1 MSHIVVHPRI
11 LMVDNDKRAIEAL
24 TALLSKAL
32 PNAYVADD
40 VTDGTKALSLC
51 RAYGN
56 QYDIILL
63 DMSLEGLQGPD
74 ICKRIR
80 LTNNST
86 PILAMTSFSLNRYRN
101 SAIESGAQGLV
112 DKSSIEQFTQYIHG
126 RFRNPARRPY
136 TAQKPVRTQAD
147 PHRHTGNHHALVRR
161 RILDRRRNRRPTSY
175 SKSNRPQTYA
185 EYRSTSA
192 LQYSTTG
199 NRHLD
204 EQS

>member
-63 DMSLEGLQGPD
+63 DMSLEGLQEHAHSGHDQFQPQP
-74 ICKRIR
+74 IPKQCHRIW
-80 LTNNST
+80 
-86 PILAMTSFSLNRYRN
+86 
-101 SAIESGAQGLV
+101 SA
-112 DKSSIEQFTQYIHG
+112 
-126 RFRNPARRPY
+126 
-136 TAQKPVRTQAD
+136 RTC
-147 PHRHTGNHHALVRR
+147 
-161 RILDRRRNRRPTSY
+161 
-175 SKSNRPQTYA
+175 
-185 EYRSTSA
+185 
-192 LQYSTTG
+192 
-199 NRHLD
+199 
-204 EQS
+204 

>member
-80 LTNNST
+80 LINNRT

-112 DKSSIEQFTQYIHG
+112 DKSSSEQFTQYIPRIVRG
-126 RFRNPARRPY
+126 QTVSKPRSSPIYSSKTGPRSSRPSPSHR
-136 TAQKPVRTQAD
+136 KPSCTCA
-147 PHRHTGNHHALVRR
+147 PKNT
-161 RILDRRRNRRPTSY
+161 
-175 SKSNRPQTYA
+175 
-185 EYRSTSA
+185 
-192 LQYSTTG
+192 
-199 NRHLD
+199 
-204 EQS
+204 

>member
-63 DMSLEGLQGPD
+63 DMSLEDQ
-74 ICKRIR
+74 
-80 LTNNST
+80 
-86 PILAMTSFSLNRYRN
+86 
-101 SAIESGAQGLV
+101 
-112 DKSSIEQFTQYIHG
+112 
-126 RFRNPARRPY
+126 
-136 TAQKPVRTQAD
+136 
-147 PHRHTGNHHALVRR
+147 
-161 RILDRRRNRRPTSY
+161 
-175 SKSNRPQTYA
+175 
-185 EYRSTSA
+185 TSA
-192 LQYSTTG
+192 NVYASSTIA
-199 NRHLD
+199 RPFWP
-204 EQS
+204 

>member
-80 LTNNST
+80 LINNST

-112 DKSSIEQFTQYIHG
+112 DKSSSEQFTQCIP
-126 RFRNPARRPY
+126 RI
-136 TAQKPVRTQAD
+136 VR
-147 PHRHTGNHHALVRR
+147 G
-161 RILDRRRNRRPTSY
+161 
-175 SKSNRPQTYA
+175 QTMD
-185 EYRSTSA
+185 
-192 LQYSTTG
+192 G
-199 NRHLD
+199 
-204 EQS
+204 

>member
-80 LTNNST
+80 LINNST

-112 DKSSIEQFTQYIHG
+112 DKSSSEQFTQ
-126 RFRNPARRPY
+126 
-136 TAQKPVRTQAD
+136 
-147 PHRHTGNHHALVRR
+147 
-161 RILDRRRNRRPTSY
+161 
-175 SKSNRPQTYA
+175 
-185 EYRSTSA
+185 
-192 LQYSTTG
+192 
-199 NRHLD
+199 
-204 EQS
+204 

>member
-80 LTNNST
+80 L
-86 PILAMTSFSLNRYRN
+86 
-101 SAIESGAQGLV
+101 
-112 DKSSIEQFTQYIHG
+112 
-126 RFRNPARRPY
+126 PY

>member
-63 DMSLEGLQGPD
+63 DMSLEGLQD
-74 ICKRIR
+74 
-80 LTNNST
+80 
-86 PILAMTSFSLNRYRN
+86 
-101 SAIESGAQGLV
+101 Q
-112 DKSSIEQFTQYIHG
+112 
-126 RFRNPARRPY
+126 
-136 TAQKPVRTQAD
+136 
-147 PHRHTGNHHALVRR
+147 
-161 RILDRRRNRRPTSY
+161 
-175 SKSNRPQTYA
+175 
-185 EYRSTSA
+185 TSA
-192 LQYSTTG
+192 NVYASSTIA
-199 NRHLD
+199 RPFWP
-204 EQS
+204 

>member
-80 LTNNST
+80 LINNST

-112 DKSSIEQFTQYIHG
+112 DKSSSEQFTQCIPRIVRG
-126 RFRNPARRPY
+126 QTMDGFESPARRPY
-136 TAQKPVRTQAD
+136 TALKTGLRSSRPSPSHRKPSCTCA
-147 PHRHTGNHHALVRR
+147 PKNT
-161 RILDRRRNRRPTSY
+161 
-175 SKSNRPQTYA
+175 
-185 EYRSTSA
+185 
-192 LQYSTTG
+192 
-199 NRHLD
+199 
-204 EQS
+204 